1 MADKEFPEPGFEP
14 MDERA
19 SLEAWLDYHRGVAV
33 WKLEGVSEEDAR
45 RPMVPSGT
53 SMLGLVKHLAGVERW
68 WFPIVFAGLD
78 VADQDDD
85 WVFTDDDTVAQV
97 IDTYR
102 FECARSREISRAA
115 ASLDEMARHPER
127 PAPLRWIMVH
137 MIEETARHNG
147 HLDILRETIDGTTGD

>member
-1 MADKEFPEPGFEP
+1 MADKEFPEPDFEP
-14 MDERA
+14 MDERT
-19 SLEAWLDYHRGVAV
+19 SLEAWLDYHRGVAG
-33 WKLEGVSEEDAR
+33 WKLEGVSDEDAR

-78 VADQDDD
+78 VDDKDDD
-85 WVFTDDDTVAQV
+85 WEIADDTVASV
-97 IDTYR
+97 IETYR

-115 ASLDEMARHPER
+115 PSLDAMAVNPKR

-147 HLDILRETIDGTTGD
+147 HLDILREQIDGATGD

>member
-19 SLEAWLDYHRGVAV
+19 SLEAWLDYHRAVAV
-33 WKLEGVSEEDAR
+33 WKLQGVSDEDAR

-78 VADQDDD
+78 VVDMDDD
-85 WVFTDDDTVAQV
+85 WEIGDDTVDGV
-97 IDTYR
+97 IETYR
-102 FECARSREISRAA
+102 FECTRSREISRGA
-115 ASLDEMARHPER
+115 ASLDQVAVHPKR

-147 HLDILRETIDGTTGD
+147 HLDILREQIDGSIGD